1 MSARILVVDDV
12 AENREILQLRLESR
26 GYVVETAVDGADALA
41 RIAASPPDLILLDV
55 MMPGIDGFE
64 VCRRLRADSAIPFV
78 PIILVTASN
87 ETKSLVTG
95 LDAGADD
102 FLSKPV
108 DNAALL
114 ARVRAMLRIKALHDQ
129 VQKQAHE
136 LASFNAE
143 LEGRVKAQ
151 VDEIDRVGRLKRF
164 LAPQLAQAIVAS
176 GDESIMQSHRRD
188 IAVLFCDLRGWTS
201 FAETAEPEETMTLL
215 GEYHDALGPLIH
227 EAEGTLD
234 RFTGDGLMVF
244 FNDPLPCP
252 DPAERAVRLAVC
264 MREAVRGLNHTWRR
278 RGHQLGF
285 GLGVA
290 QGFATLG
297 RIGFK
302 DRIDYSAIGST
313 PNLAARLCSEALD
326 NQILIS
332 QRVALAVESIAEL
345 EELGEVPLKGLS
357 RPVLIHNVRGLR

>member
-143 LEGRVKAQ
+143 LDTEPDRLHPKSRELIGQSLSPAQ
-151 VDEIDRVGRLKRF
+151 EKTGAAF
-164 LAPQLAQAIVAS
+164 AAPV
-176 GDESIMQSHRRD
+176 
-188 IAVLFCDLRGWTS
+188 
-201 FAETAEPEETMTLL
+201 
-215 GEYHDALGPLIH
+215 
-227 EAEGTLD
+227 
-234 RFTGDGLMVF
+234 
-244 FNDPLPCP
+244 
-252 DPAERAVRLAVC
+252 
-264 MREAVRGLNHTWRR
+264 
-278 RGHQLGF
+278 
-285 GLGVA
+285 
-290 QGFATLG
+290 
-297 RIGFK
+297 
-302 DRIDYSAIGST
+302 
-313 PNLAARLCSEALD
+313 
-326 NQILIS
+326 
-332 QRVALAVESIAEL
+332 
-345 EELGEVPLKGLS
+345 
-357 RPVLIHNVRGLR
+357 